1 MFGLIFDI
9 FFCRSSADFFEYE
22 RSNMSFGD
30 NFFLSNRYLTFPHI
44 VNVFPAPAPAIIKLD
59 FSSFNIAVLCS
70 LSKDLPFTLSNI
82 ESFISALIQSL
93 LFFSMMSCI
102 LVFRSKV

>member
-1 MFGLIFDI
+1 
-9 FFCRSSADFFEYE
+9 
-22 RSNMSFGD
+22 MSFGD
-30 NFFLSNRYLTFPHI
+30 KFFLSNRYLTFPHI

-82 ESFISALIQSL
+82 ESFYFGFNPIIII
-93 LFFSMMSCI
+93 FFDDVMYSC
-102 LVFRSKV
+102 V

>member
-30 NFFLSNRYLTFPHI
+30 KFFLSNRYLTFPHI
-44 VNVFPAPAPAIIKLD
+44 VNVFPAPAIIKLD

-93 LFFSMMSCI
+93 LFFFDDVLYSCI
-102 LVFRSKV
+102 